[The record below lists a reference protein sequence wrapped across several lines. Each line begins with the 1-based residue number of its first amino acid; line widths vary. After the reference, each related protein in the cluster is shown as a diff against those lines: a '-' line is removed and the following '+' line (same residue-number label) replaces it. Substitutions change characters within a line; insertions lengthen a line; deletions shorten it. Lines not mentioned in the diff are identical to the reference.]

1 MHRGLAVK
9 VAFHIDQLWF
19 DAPGGIGTYVRE
31 LAFGGLQ
38 REDPGLQLTPFHAR
52 WARAPQGPI
61 PTTAD
66 GKLGIELAGS
76 IRRLYPSWD
85 RFGRPHLPA
94 SLDDCDIVHATNHA
108 AVPPVRDRQRLVVT
122 VHDLAFERF
131 PDLFPRTWLRLY
143 RWGTR
148 AAVDRADAILVPSER
163 TKRDLVD
170 ELHADPGRVHV
181 TPLASSLEAPTPEE
195 LPEMRA
201 DLDGLGVRP
210 PYILAVGT
218 IEPRKNLVRLVKAFR
233 TLRAEGLPHTLV
245 LAGPQGGGAEEL
257 RAELA
262 RGGNEGV
269 IVTGGIDLRCAYADA
284 AAVAYV
290 SLYEGFG
297 LPVIEAM
304 GLGAPVV
311 ASNTS
316 SIPEVAGD
324 AAVLVDPTDESAIAD
339 GLRRVLTDGS
349 LADDLRRRGHVRA
362 ASFTWQATARATLDV
377 YRQVTGVS

>member
-1 MHRGLAVK
+1 MK

-31 LAFGGLQ
+31 LAFGALEH
-38 REDPGLQLTPFHAR
+38 EDPTLELTLFHAR
-52 WARAPQGPI
+52 WGRAPHGPI
-61 PTTAD
+61 PFTTD
-66 GKLGIELAGS
+66 GALGVELAGS

-85 RFGRPHLPA
+85 RFGGPHLPA

-108 AVPPVRDRQRLVVT
+108 AVPPVRGRQRLVVT

-131 PDLFPRTWLRLY
+131 PELFPRTWLRLY

-148 AAVDRADAILVPSER
+148 TAVDRADAILVPSER
-163 TKRDLVD
+163 TKTDLVD
-170 ELHADPGRVHV
+170 RLHADPERIHV
-181 TPLASSLEAPTPEE
+181 TPLASSLEPPKADE
-195 LPEMRA
+195 LPRRRKELA
-201 DLDGLGVRP
+201 DHGVRP

-218 IEPRKNLVRLVKAFR
+218 IEPRKNLVRLIKAFR
-233 TLRAEGLPHTLV
+233 RLRSEGLPHSLV

-262 RGGNEGV
+262 RGGSDGV
-269 IVTGGIDLRCAYADA
+269 IVTGAIDLRCAYMDA

-311 ASNTS
+311 ASDAS

-324 AAVLVDPTDESAIAD
+324 AAVLVDPMNEAAIAD
-339 GLRRVLTDGS
+339 GLRRVLTDDA
-349 LADDLRRRGHVRA
+349 LADDLRRRGRRRA
-362 ASFTWQATARATLDV
+362 ASFTWAATARATLDV
-377 YRQVTGVS
+377 YRQVTGAS

>member
-1 MHRGLAVK
+1 LK

-19 DAPGGIGTYVRE
+19 DAPGGIGTYIRA
-31 LAFGGLQ
+31 LAFGALR
-38 REDPGLQLTPFHAR
+38 REDPTLELTPFHAR
-52 WARAPQGPI
+52 WNRPPAGPVPLTI
-61 PTTAD
+61 D
-66 GKLGIELAGS
+66 GALGIELAGS

-85 RFGRPHLPA
+85 RFGRPRLPA

-108 AVPPVRDRQRLVVT
+108 AVPPVRGRQRLVVT

-131 PDLFPRTWLRLY
+131 PELFPRTWLRLY

-163 TKRDLVD
+163 TKTDLVD
-170 ELHADPGRVHV
+170 KLQADPERIHV
-181 TPLASSLEAPTPEE
+181 TPLASSLEPPKADEFPGLRET
-195 LPEMRA
+195 LASRGIRA
-201 DLDGLGVRP
+201 

-233 TLRAEGLPHTLV
+233 RLRSEGLPHSLV
-245 LAGPQGGGAEEL
+245 LAGPEGGGAEDL

-262 RGGNEGV
+262 RGGSDGV
-269 IVTGGIDLRCAYADA
+269 IVAGAIDLRCAYTDA

-304 GLGAPVV
+304 GFGAPVV
-311 ASNTS
+311 ASDVS

-324 AAVLVDPTDESAIAD
+324 AAVLVDPMDEGAIAD
-339 GLRRVLTDGS
+339 GLRRVLTDTA
-349 LADDLRRRGHVRA
+349 LADDLRRRGRERA
-362 ASFTWQATARATLDV
+362 ASFTWAATARATLDV
-377 YRQVTGVS
+377 YRQLTGAS